1 MNVAKKAEKDVL
13 LSIVV
18 KTLQQSNK
26 ISYEEE
32 QILVYVQDPPIK
44 GRANKTILKMLKKQ
58 FKKEIKLESGFIS
71 SHKVIRIKD
80 IDLAEV
86 ITLLQNKENKKKK
99 GKMRN

>member
-32 QILVYVQDPPIK
+32 QIIVCVQDPPIK

-58 FKKEIKLESGFIS
+58 FKKEIKLESGFKS

-86 ITLLQNKENKKKK
+86 ITFLQNKENKKEK